1 MSMRTIRKRGQRL
14 VAARRCIEWW
24 AGRQCAGMVAATEA
38 VRVAIERLSD
48 LLAPPD
54 LPA

>member
-14 VAARRCIEWW
+14 VAARRCIDW
-24 AGRQCAGMVAATEA
+24 RA
-38 VRVAIERLSD
+38 VRVAIERLAD